1 MKIVYLNYHIRSIT
15 GGHKYNDAFL
25 DYVSKITDATIIRT
39 PCCAALYPSWLKP
52 LSPLLELKRLKL
64 LSRDSIVFW
73 GDTSHNYH
81 FLLALFARFFMRVKS
96 VIIVHHFLYGDE
108 SKHKIQSLI
117 YFYYLKQIKTIIV
130 PSPYTMSL
138 AKRYFPEKEII
149 YIPLP
154 FMKGYCLSTTYEE
167 GNYLYVGSVEPRK
180 GLIYLIEALGIVKQQ
195 KPTIRF
201 TLTIVGEIV
210 DIDYAN
216 LLLNKAEELNIR
228 EHVVVRGRVSDDEL
242 NDCYQR
248 AEIFTFPSLLEGYGV
263 VLIEAFSK
271 GVPVVCFNNSAMPYT
286 VKDGV
291 NGLVADN
298 MNIHSL
304 ADKILQLS
312 GNQVLRKKLQEGIA
326 LTMKDLKTRD
336 DFEAGVRKLFYA
348 LYHGKQIFN

>member
-1 MKIVYLNYHIRSIT
+1 
-15 GGHKYNDAFL
+15 
-25 DYVSKITDATIIRT
+25 
-39 PCCAALYPSWLKP
+39 
-52 LSPLLELKRLKL
+52 
-64 LSRDSIVFW
+64 
-73 GDTSHNYH
+73 
-81 FLLALFARFFMRVKS
+81 
-96 VIIVHHFLYGDE
+96 
-108 SKHKIQSLI
+108 
-117 YFYYLKQIKTIIV
+117 
-130 PSPYTMSL
+130 MSL
-138 AKRYFPEKEII
+138 AKRYFPEKEIV

-154 FMKGYCLSTTYEE
+154 FKKEYCPSATYEE

-201 TLTIVGEIV
+201 TLNIVGEIV
-210 DIDYAN
+210 DRDYAN
-216 LLLNKAEELNIR
+216 LLLSKAEKLNIR

-248 AEIFTFPSLLEGYGV
+248 AEMFTFPSLLEGYGV

-298 MNIHSL
+298 MNTQSM

-312 GNQVLRKKLQEGIA
+312 GNLVLRKRLQEGIA
-326 LTMKDLKTRD
+326 MTMKELKTRE
-336 DFEAGVRKLFYA
+336 DFEAGVRKLVYT
-348 LYHGKQIFN
+348 LHHEKQLSN